1 MKTFFDC
8 VESLGITV
16 VTTDMKTIW
25 DDQQKEIDHLKK
37 QKEILRECVESLG
50 WHANAKD
57 TLTKLEAMEKEG

>member
-37 QKEILRECVESLG
+37 QKEILRKILVLLPMQLQ
-50 WHANAKD
+50 K
-57 TLTKLEAMEKEG
+57 